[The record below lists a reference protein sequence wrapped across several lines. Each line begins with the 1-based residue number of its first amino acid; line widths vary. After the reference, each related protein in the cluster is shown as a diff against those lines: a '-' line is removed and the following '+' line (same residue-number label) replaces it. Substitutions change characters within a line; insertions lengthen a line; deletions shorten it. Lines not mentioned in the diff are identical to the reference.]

1 MKRILT
7 LLLITCFF
15 ASCEQKPTL
24 QKYFVEKSES
34 RDFIQLDLSPSIL
47 NVATDSLNP
56 DQKAALESFEKINV
70 LAFKL
75 DEKNKGNFESERNKV
90 AAILKDEKYQEL
102 MHFGKG
108 KEGGSVSYVGTDESI
123 EEFVIFANA
132 KETGFAVVRVLGN
145 DMQPD
150 DVLNMVSVL
159 QNSKLDMEQLKP
171 LQDIIGGK
179 K

>member
-1 MKRILT
+1 MALAA
-7 LLLITCFF
+7 LMSACQQNP
-15 ASCEQKPTL
+15 SL
-24 QKYFVEKSES
+24 QKYFVEKSENK
-34 RDFIQLDLSPSIL
+34 DFIQLDLSPSIL
-47 NVATDSLNP
+47 NVASDSLSAE
-56 DQKAALESFEKINV
+56 QKAAMESFDKINV

-75 DEKNKGNFESERNKV
+75 DEKNKNQFESERDKV

-102 MHFGKG
+102 MHFGRG

-132 KETGFAVVRVLGN
+132 KETGFAVVRVLGQ

-159 QNSKLDMEQLKP
+159 QSSKIDMDQLKP
-171 LQDIIGGK
+171 LQEMMGK
-179 K
+179 KVDN